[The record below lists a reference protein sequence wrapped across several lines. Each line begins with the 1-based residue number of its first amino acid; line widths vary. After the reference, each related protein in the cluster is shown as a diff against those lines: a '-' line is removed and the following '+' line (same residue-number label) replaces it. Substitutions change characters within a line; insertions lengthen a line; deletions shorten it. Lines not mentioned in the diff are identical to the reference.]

1 MSQITV
7 SFVSYSRFGIWNWI
21 HSESKKWRE
30 MLIVWIVCGIVIL
43 AGMMFG
49 DNENIKGIRR
59 EIGAE

>member
-1 MSQITV
+1 
-7 SFVSYSRFGIWNWI
+7 
-21 HSESKKWRE
+21 